1 MPTHGPSPATSHMG
15 TSPCPKHTH
24 THTTAHTAA
33 FRRALET
40 MTRGPFLF
48 KDSCQRM
55 MAPIQHCSRF
65 AQSSL
70 IKRKKA
76 KASTLSVLSLSFPP
90 LSVCLRLTLSITLPL
105 PPQFNT
111 DLTASIILQR
121 RLFADAAE
129 LSIRTDTQ
137 SGSNVTSP
145 HYVNG

>member
-1 MPTHGPSPATSHMG
+1 MPTPGPSPTSSRMG
-15 TSPCPKHTH
+15 TFPLPCARTHVRARAHTH
-24 THTTAHTAA
+24 TLSH
-33 FRRALET
+33 RASET

-55 MAPIQHCSRF
+55 VAQIQHCSRF
-65 AQSSL
+65 AQGSL
-70 IKRKKA
+70 IKEGGGRK
-76 KASTLSVLSLSFPP
+76 SLPLSLSFPP
-90 LSVCLRLTLSITLPL
+90 SSSHSLHRSL

-111 DLTASIILQR
+111 DLTAGIILQR

-129 LSIRTDTQ
+129 LSIRADTQ

>member
-1 MPTHGPSPATSHMG
+1 
-15 TSPCPKHTH
+15 
-24 THTTAHTAA
+24 
-33 FRRALET
+33 

-48 KDSCQRM
+48 KDSCQREDDG
-55 MAPIQHCSRF
+55 SD
-65 AQSSL
+65 
-70 IKRKKA
+70 
-76 KASTLSVLSLSFPP
+76 STLQQVCTGLSDKTGGGGESLLSLSLLF
-90 LSVCLRLTLSITLPL
+90 LRLRLTPSITLS
-105 PPQFNT
+105 PQFNT

>member
-1 MPTHGPSPATSHMG
+1 MPTRGPSPTSSRMG
-15 TSPCPKHTH
+15 TFPCPTHAHARAHTH
-24 THTTAHTAA
+24 P
-33 FRRALET
+33 RASHRASET

-55 MAPIQHCSRF
+55 MAQIQHCSRF
-65 AQSSL
+65 AQGSL
-70 IKRKKA
+70 IKEGGEKEKG
-76 KASTLSVLSLSFPP
+76 SPLSLF
-90 LSVCLRLTLSITLPL
+90 LCLRLAPSITL